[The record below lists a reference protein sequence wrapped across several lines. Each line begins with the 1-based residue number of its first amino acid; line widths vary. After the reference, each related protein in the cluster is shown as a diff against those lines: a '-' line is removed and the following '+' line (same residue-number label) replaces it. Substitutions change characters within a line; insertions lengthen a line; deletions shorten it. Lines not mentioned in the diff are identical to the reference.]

1 MKASLAQSIVEDSD
15 SRSDTAL
22 VKAAQAN
29 PGAFA
34 PLYRR
39 HLPVIYRYLRAR
51 VPSDD
56 EAADLTQQVFL
67 RALEA
72 LPSYQHRG
80 LPFIAWLLRIAR
92 NTSIDVSRRQRRMVP
107 LHQID
112 PARQPA
118 DPDQP
123 ELTMLRHE
131 GIRHF
136 DDLISIFDEEKRN
149 LLILRFAVG
158 LTTPEIAIIVDKR
171 EAAVRKQLSRAI
183 ATLKEHHHGR

>member
-1 MKASLAQSIVEDSD
+1 VKASLAQSIVEDSD

-92 NTSIDVSRRQRRMVP
+92 NTSIDASRRQRRMVP
-107 LHQID
+107 LHQLD
-112 PARQPA
+112 PASHPA

-123 ELTMLRHE
+123 ELTILRHE
-131 GIRHF
+131 GTRHF

-158 LTTPEIAIIVDKR
+158 LTTPEIAVIVDKR

-183 ATLKEHHHGR
+183 ATLKEHHDGR

>member
-1 MKASLAQSIVEDSD
+1 MNASLAQSTVEDSD
-15 SRSDTAL
+15 SRSDAAL
-22 VKAAQAN
+22 VKAAQAD
-29 PGAFA
+29 PAAFA

-51 VPSDD
+51 VPSED

-183 ATLKEHHHGR
+183 ATLKEHHHDR